1 MIIKYNVTLLLL
13 IFFCRFSF
21 ADTYIWEDYDD
32 FSGSTLDTSK
42 WGTMYLGGGIEPHVT
57 DGKLV
62 LSGGVGNPSA
72 SKVVKV
78 GWEDVFTGDDG
89 GQVWLYAKEYN
100 IFGIE
105 AEFII
110 PVSANSNSGLQVGV
124 ASLNP
129 LSYAT
134 VELNADPSSSSQY
147 SKGFGFYHLSGGV
160 ESENFA
166 TTSRGVSHT
175 LSTTIIDEK
184 IKLYVDGSLSYKAD
198 AGTFN
203 IDMFFLGAYN
213 DYQSTGLPFTLNADN
228 VRVLRRSTTTSLDG
242 STLVLSSTVGVSET
256 MAFENG
262 IFTSTFVD
270 PQEGTIVKTGQ
281 NYTLDQIT
289 QDTWKITLEDGDTY
303 SFDDSKGTGISEDFT
318 TGNFSG
324 DNSYELISGNLYKDL
339 QGSGVFTFK
348 HYEWEDYD
356 DFSGSSL
363 DTGKWDVSCWDGGNL
378 PIIANGQAL
387 LAGKT
392 NSSWNSTIATAR
404 MLGKNSNAVNMLAGG
419 EAHSVLEFKE
429 SDDIYGIEL
438 NLTLPSE
445 VPQDC
450 GIGIYAIDYNE
461 MFNGN
466 EEGSIRFDLDLW
478 HGSGDPEVQVSWRN
492 LSTGN
497 EEKAS
502 SIIASKGTPIKLTF
516 VTSENEIEFF
526 YNDQSIAKANYQN
539 VNETFIVRA
548 VSEKGEKFDSFLD
561 NVRVL
566 RRSQVITEPDSVTV
580 ASDTNGQPVVV
591 QVGNEYMWNNSLDG
605 VTLWS
610 VEWETGESPSRYTF
624 KFENGRNV
632 GTEGFYDSLTGQQPY
647 DKPYVVDENGYLKV
661 TENNFQYY
669 NVVSLENGIIGT
681 IQDDE
686 GLNSVANNG
695 ANQVDQWFFTTR
707 LAAEEFYYSK
717 AGNPK
722 GWLWFDHYPWVY
734 SNKEQGWLYF
744 KPSGGKLMYFSHND
758 QIWLEFN

>member
-1 MIIKYNVTLLLL
+1 MILKYNVSLLLL
-13 IFFCRFSF
+13 TFFCQFSF
-21 ADTYIWEDYDD
+21 ANTYIWEDYDD
-32 FSGSTLDTSK
+32 FSGSTLDTNK
-42 WGTMYLGGGIEPHVT
+42 WGTKYLGGGIKPYVAE
-57 DGKLV
+57 GKLV
-62 LSGGVGNPSA
+62 LSSGVGNPSGT
-72 SKVVKV
+72 KVVKA
-78 GWEDVFTGDDG
+78 GWENIFEGNDG
-89 GQVWLYAKEYN
+89 GQSWVYAKDTSIYGLES
-100 IFGIE
+100 
-105 AEFII
+105 EFVI
-110 PVSANSNSGLQVGV
+110 PSSASPYSGLQVGV
-124 ASLNP
+124 GSLSP

-134 VELNADPSSSSQY
+134 VELNPDPNISTLYTQ
-147 SKGFGFYHLSGGV
+147 GFGFYHYKNGT
-160 ESENFA
+160 EIENFGS
-166 TTSRGVSHT
+166 TQRDQIHRLGVT
-175 LSTTIIDEK
+175 LINGQV
-184 IKLYVDGSLSYKAD
+184 KLYVDGKVKYD
-198 AGTFN
+198 ASSENFN
-203 IDMFFLGAYN
+203 TDMFFLNGFN
-213 DYQSTGLPFTLNADN
+213 DYQQTGLAFQLNADN
-228 VRVLRRSTTTSLDG
+228 TRVLRRSTTTPLEG
-242 STLVLSSTVGVSET
+242 STLVLSSTLGESET
-256 MAFENG
+256 LAFENG
-262 IFTSTFVD
+262 TFTSTFVD
-270 PQEGTIVKTGQ
+270 PQVGTIVKAGQ
-281 NYTLDQIT
+281 SYTLDQIT

-303 SFDDSKGTGISEDFT
+303 SFDDSKGTGILEDFA

-339 QGSGVFTFK
+339 KGSGVYTFK
-348 HYEWEDYD
+348 RHNWENYD
-356 DFSGSSL
+356 DFSGSIL
-363 DTGKWDVSCWDGGNL
+363 DNNKWDVSCWDGGNL
-378 PIIANGQAL
+378 PIIANGQVL

-392 NSSWNSTIATAR
+392 NNSWNSTIATAR
-404 MLGKNSNAVNMLAGG
+404 MLGKNLNAVNMLAGG

-445 VPQDC
+445 IPQDC

-461 MFNGN
+461 MFSGN

-497 EEKAS
+497 EQKAS

-526 YNDQSIAKANYQN
+526 YNDQIIAKADYQN

-548 VSEKGEKFDSFLD
+548 VSEKGERFDSFLD

-566 RRSQVITEPDSVTV
+566 RRSQVITKPDSVTV
-580 ASDTNGQPVVV
+580 ASDTNGQPVVM
-591 QVGNEYMWNNSLDG
+591 QVGDELMWSSSLDG

-610 VEWETGESPSRYTF
+610 VEWEPGKSPSRYTF

-647 DKPYVVDENGYLKV
+647 DKPYIVDENGYLKV
-661 TENNFQYY
+661 TETNFQYY
-669 NVVSLENGIIGT
+669 NVVSLQNGIIGT
-681 IQDDE
+681 IQGDE
-686 GLNSVANNG
+686 GLNSVVNNG

-707 LAAEEFYYSK
+707 SAAAEFYYSK
-717 AGNPK
+717 VGNPK